1 MEFLNFLLENK
12 AIISMTITGMTL
24 MLLGMF
30 GIVLKQRKR
39 IRRLMIEKSEV
50 IQLALDAERKAG
62 IEL

>member
-1 MEFLNFLLENK
+1 
-12 AIISMTITGMTL
+12 